1 MVAGPD
7 FDVPGAKPADLS
19 YLRLQVRPVRN
30 RAGYSLSTPINISA
44 VKEATHRGAI

>member
-1 MVAGPD
+1 MVAGPG

-30 RAGYSLSTPINISA
+30 RAGCSLSTPISIGA
-44 VKEATHRGAI
+44 VKGATHRGAI